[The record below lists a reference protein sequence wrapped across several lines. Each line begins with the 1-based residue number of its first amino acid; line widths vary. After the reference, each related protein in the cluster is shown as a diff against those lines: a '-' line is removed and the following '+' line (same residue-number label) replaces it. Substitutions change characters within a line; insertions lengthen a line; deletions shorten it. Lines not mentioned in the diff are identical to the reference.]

1 MRNPMRAIVSN
12 SIFVLLTF
20 FFAST
25 AFAEGSDIKNSYAV
39 VWAADTSDKE
49 LYNETVSAQ
58 VAHLLELW
66 QAGTVE
72 NVYMNNKD
80 ADKKMNVG
88 DRGKVIFFIKAKTEA
103 DAKKVLDD
111 MPFVKKKIAKYTLF
125 PVGVLWLKQ
134 P

>member
-1 MRNPMRAIVSN
+1 MRTIVSN
-12 SIFVLLTF
+12 SIFILLTF
-20 FFAST
+20 FLAST
-25 AFAEGSDIKNSYAV
+25 AFAEAADIKNSYAV
-39 VWAADTSDKE
+39 VWAANTSDKE
-49 LYNETVSAQ
+49 LYNKTIPAQ
-58 VAHLLELW
+58 TAHLLKLW

-80 ADKKMNVG
+80 ADKKMNLG

-103 DAKKVLDD
+103 DAKKVLNE
-111 MPFVKKKIAKYTLF
+111 MPFVKEKVAKYTLF